1 MKRISCLA
9 LCCLVIAVEI
19 SAYVLICL
27 AAFEASKGLGF
38 LATGFVLLWIT
49 VRITDLLNSKEKEG
63 KE

>member
-9 LCCLVIAVEI
+9 LCCLVIAIEL

-38 LATGFVLLWIT
+38 LATGFVLLWVT
-49 VRITDLLNSKEKEG
+49 MRIDEVVNKVEKEE

>member
-9 LCCLVIAVEI
+9 LCCLVIAIELA
-19 SAYVLICL
+19 AYVLICL

-38 LATGFVLLWIT
+38 LATGFVLLWVT
-49 VRITDLLNSKEKEG
+49 MRIDEVVNKVEKEG